1 MLGLQAAVD
10 RVRLPTAYLG
20 LSESASELAM
30 AQFWSAV
37 KVVTLIISIFRDEY
51 LYSLLCS

>member
-20 LSESASELAM
+20 LSDSANQFAM
-30 AQFWSAV
+30 SQFWNAV
-37 KVVTLIISIFRDEY
+37 KVLMHAFVV
-51 LYSLLCS
+51 